1 MDLLRSGVSA
11 FASLTGFGL
20 ASPSQQTQSQYSQS
34 KSSQTGSIFN
44 GGRAPLGPGPSMSSQ
59 LPPAGQ
65 TPGSDEDS
73 EDEDSDSD
81 SASDSDSES
90 DEGGKGGSGALKG
103 RYVSAGRKKKVKTKS
118 GEIGW

>member
-20 ASPSQQTQSQYSQS
+20 ASPSQSQYSQS
-34 KSSQTGSIFN
+34 KSSQAGSIF
-44 GGRAPLGPGPSMSSQ
+44 GQRAPIGPGPSMSSQ

-65 TPGSDEDS
+65 TPGNEDS
-73 EDEDSDSD
+73 ESEDDEDDSD
-81 SASDSDSES
+81 SASESDSDSD
-90 DEGGKGGSGALKG
+90 DEGKEGSALKS
-103 RYVSAGRKKKVKTKS
+103 RYVTAGRKKKVKTKS